1 MVWPSDDHIFI
12 SVLKERIVT
21 SNRCGVNNG
30 GRSLMKTYILLS
42 NILYA
47 YKTWKE
53 VLFVLNNISWVCYE
67 LWIFAVMLVIWLLNS
82 VLIVRCTCVFSLE
95 CYPLWL
101 FIFDLSL
108 KRRCKQCTTPHI
120 HQFHFRFNFQTLLWQ
135 FSECPGPQ
143 AASWPPSSPRSK
155 RRRTSWRSM
164 RGCARRAGDSNKNAL
179 HISPHICNLQS
190 ALQRGA
196 EGCGGDWHR
205 GAQPQQ
211 EDKAPRGQYQEE
223 RGQVEAEETREN
235 IAGNS

>member
-1 MVWPSDDHIFI
+1 MVEDPWWKHISSSLIYFMHIKHEKKYFLFWII
-12 SVLKERIVT
+12 SHECAM
-21 SNRCGVNNG
+21 SCE
-30 GRSLMKTYILLS
+30 YLL
-42 NILYA
+42 
-47 YKTWKE
+47 
-53 VLFVLNNISWVCYE
+53 
-67 LWIFAVMLVIWLLNS
+67 LVIWLLNS

-101 FIFDLSL
+101 FIFNLSL

-120 HQFHFRFNFQTLLWQ
+120 QQLHFRFNFQTLLWQ

-164 RGCARRAGDSNKNAL
+164 RGCARRAGKANKNDS